1 MRLDTVEARRLS
13 VSHHAACERGKC
25 WSLKTKGFV
34 QARARVVWAQRQT
47 CLSDDADFERRLV
60 LERKGLV
67 LERHHDAGRRRDR
80 VQACSDEDDD
90 INTDDGQGMCKRC

>member
-1 MRLDTVEARRLS
+1 MLEFED
-13 VSHHAACERGKC
+13 
-25 WSLKTKGFV
+25 KGL
-34 QARARVVWAQRQT
+34 RASPRTTRVGSKAGLR
-47 CLSDDADFERRLV
+47 LSDDADFERRLV